1 MRIEGELVS
10 LPVMGKDQTH
20 RLQHVRT
27 ATCAIIFHSPYH
39 SLSMS
44 RLHCFVELR
53 AFQWQES
60 RFFFFFFLNS
70 TAWSDTDARTF
81 LELAAFPSGRDLH
94 TRLYSS
100 LFLIILF
107 SPKIFHPTHC
117 ACEEGKWEN
126 WVECVSTSSFV
137 VVCAVVFKEL
147 HTLHCCFAT
156 TIYTIY
162 SRSCYITFICLDCL
176 PSLLHIADYQFS
188 SQFDSEMLHEL
199 QNGSFF
205 FFQGF
210 LILQQMAVWITLS
223 AQASLLQNCCFYMF
237 MVIQTPLRIS
247 ESID

>member
-1 MRIEGELVS
+1 MRMEGELVS
-10 LPVMGKDQTH
+10 LPVMGKDLTH
-20 RLQHVRT
+20 TLQHVRT

-107 SPKIFHPTHC
+107 FPPKSFTLLTVLVKRESEKTESNVFLRVAVLLFVPWCSKNCTPFIVVSPQ
-117 ACEEGKWEN
+117 
-126 WVECVSTSSFV
+126 
-137 VVCAVVFKEL
+137 L
-147 HTLHCCFAT
+147 
-156 TIYTIY
+156 
-162 SRSCYITFICLDCL
+162 
-176 PSLLHIADYQFS
+176 
-188 SQFDSEMLHEL
+188 
-199 QNGSFF
+199 
-205 FFQGF
+205 
-210 LILQQMAVWITLS
+210 
-223 AQASLLQNCCFYMF
+223 
-237 MVIQTPLRIS
+237 
-247 ESID
+247 